1 MSVNNNFSK
10 TNEVYFDLNR
20 MIRVGSKKE
29 MECRGIEPTTV
40 TEGSGDLHL
49 VEIDGGFGSG
59 AFLRFKDENGN
70 EYPMSLTE
78 ANNWLREH
86 ELVFKDCKWEYAKRG
101 NVFTIRVLDDQD
113 D

>member
-1 MSVNNNFSK
+1 MGLDTFTK
-10 TNEVYFDLNR
+10 TDKVYFDLNQ
-20 MIRVGSKKE
+20 MIRVASKKE
-29 MECRGIEPTTV
+29 MECRKIEPIIV
-40 TEGSGDLHL
+40 SESKGDLHL
-49 VEIDGGFGSG
+49 VEIRWGINGGAYLWFE
-59 AFLRFKDENGN
+59 DEKGN

-78 ANNWLREH
+78 ANKWLQEH